1 MKSSSRFFPAR
12 LMSAE
17 VQQGLAEDVY
27 LIKPNNSPDKS
38 VELALTHLSSL
49 KGGIA
54 EISEGPT
61 LVLVHGSY
69 QNRRL
74 WWSESGE
81 CLAKTLID
89 LGVDVWL
96 LEFRGHGLS
105 PVNQCYDYNTL
116 EDYARYDLPAV
127 EQFVSEQSGRA
138 VNWFGYGTG
147 AGALLGSL
155 ALGAI
160 SVNSGGLVIGAGVP
174 FCRSLWTRIPVV
186 STLLAAGKA
195 KMDLQVGPEP
205 EPVSYL
211 QGLIKENQWFSR
223 RGESLGL
230 DLWGELAV
238 SGRLIH
244 WFGSDEAMPQLDE
257 GFKELQKQGVLVGMF
272 DSDSMDEELS
282 QSLVFPTLTD
292 PVKVASLSADIANL
306 LVTGGESN
314 RVLSTG
320 EATSAA

>member
-27 LIKPNNSPDKS
+27 LIKPNNSTDKS
-38 VELALTHLSSL
+38 VELALTHLSPL
-49 KGGIA
+49 KGGVA
-54 EISEGPT
+54 EISEGPP

-74 WWSESGE
+74 WWSESGD

-89 LGVDVWL
+89 VGVDVWL

-105 PVNQCYDYNTL
+105 PINQSYDDNTL

-127 EQFVSEQSGRA
+127 EQFVSEQSGRT

-147 AGALLGSL
+147 AGALLGAL
-155 ALGAI
+155 ALGAV
-160 SVNSGGLVIGAGVP
+160 SVHPQGVVIGAGIP
-174 FCRSLWTRIPVV
+174 FCRSLWSRIPVV
-186 STLLAAGKA
+186 STLLTAGKA

-205 EPVSYL
+205 EPVSFL
-211 QGLIKENQWFSR
+211 QGLIKENQWFAR

-230 DLWGELAV
+230 DLWDELSA
-238 SGRLIH
+238 SRRQIH
-244 WFGSDEAMPQLDE
+244 WFSSAVGLAQLDE
-257 GFKELQKQGVLVGMF
+257 GFKVLQEQGVITSVF
-272 DSDSMDEELS
+272 DNDLMDEELS
-282 QSLVFPTLTD
+282 QSLVYPTLTD
-292 PVKVASLSADIANL
+292 LTKVASLAADIANL
-306 LVTGGESN
+306 LATGGESHH
-314 RVLSTG
+314 VLSTG